1 MTLSATDMMA
11 ITEIDGIPSELD
23 AGDPSI
29 TDALTSEGVEA
40 GYEGTL
46 VPYMRLE
53 AKREFTELNGG
64 ADEGTDT
71 DVKML
76 RISMENENLGRL
88 IEEGGPSPEQI
99 ERYERN
105 EALIESYYR
114 MLIPDDERRAEVL
127 AEAEAS
133 ADAWEDRIDELLEDA
148 GLNVVDG
155 VIQVDNVVES
165 PRSD

>member
-1 MTLSATDMMA
+1 M
-11 ITEIDGIPSELD
+11 
-23 AGDPSI
+23 
-29 TDALTSEGVEA
+29 
-40 GYEGTL
+40 
-46 VPYMRLE
+46 PYMRLE

-88 IEEGGPSPEQI
+88 IEEGEPSPEQ
-99 ERYERN
+99 
-105 EALIESYYR
+105 IESYYR

-133 ADAWEDRIDELLEDA
+133 ADA
-148 GLNVVDG
+148 
-155 VIQVDNVVES
+155 
-165 PRSD
+165 

>member
-1 MTLSATDMMA
+1 M
-11 ITEIDGIPSELD
+11 
-23 AGDPSI
+23 
-29 TDALTSEGVEA
+29 
-40 GYEGTL
+40 
-46 VPYMRLE
+46 PYMRLE

-64 ADEGTDT
+64 AEEGTDT

-76 RISMENENLGRL
+76 RISMESENLGSL
-88 IEEGGPSPEQI
+88 IEEGEPSPEQI

-114 MLIPDDERRAEVL
+114 MLIPDDERRTGVL
-127 AEAEAS
+127 AEAGAN
-133 ADAWEDRIDELLEDA
+133 ADAWEDRIDQLLEDA
-148 GLNVVDG
+148 GLNVIDG